1 VLAGLL
7 KDCSDSNGKFARFDF
22 VLQPLAVPNLPED
35 DSGRFDLTPM
45 LADLYQKIDAL
56 PAICFEFDQEAKT
69 YHRTF
74 TLKCHERRVYQES
87 KQGLRGAL
95 GKMPEKVGKLA
106 TIIHTLTCVFNG
118 QQVTNKI
125 PRSAVEAA
133 VKFVKFAADQ
143 VASLYTEFSDRS
155 ALGPNL
161 TKILLAAERQGGKIS
176 TREVQHIFRV
186 NQRPTAQTVREWFS
200 ELQEMKHGEV
210 TTVKKSVSFTLTT
223 TTRTTVAQNPDT
235 ERVKVDHSNQKP
247 CTTGTTVNQI
257 TVVHCGTTVVTDV
270 PQSES
275 LPDKDLTPTV
285 VPVVHNSPPSEKS
298 ENLLLSCLTEP
309 EEFGEQIRK
318 AIANFDRSLAIQ
330 VWDGLKAKVKR
341 KLREEVKN
349 RLTPTENENFK
360 LLVAAGFLRGT
371 RVKYVG
377 DPKYAE
383 QYEGLELEVYSI
395 DGHSLIT
402 CRKPDGYLTTRM
414 KPEELEKL

>member
-1 VLAGLL
+1 V
-7 KDCSDSNGKFARFDF
+7 
-22 VLQPLAVPNLPED
+22 
-35 DSGRFDLTPM
+35 
-45 LADLYQKIDAL
+45 
-56 PAICFEFDQEAKT
+56 
-69 YHRTF
+69 
-74 TLKCHERRVYQES
+74 
-87 KQGLRGAL
+87 
-95 GKMPEKVGKLA
+95 
-106 TIIHTLTCVFNG
+106 
-118 QQVTNKI
+118 VTN
-125 PRSAVEAA
+125 
-133 VKFVKFAADQ
+133 
-143 VASLYTEFSDRS
+143 
-155 ALGPNL
+155 
-161 TKILLAAERQGGKIS
+161 
-176 TREVQHIFRV
+176 
-186 NQRPTAQTVREWFS
+186 
-200 ELQEMKHGEV
+200 
-210 TTVKKSVSFTLTT
+210 
-223 TTRTTVAQNPDT
+223 
-235 ERVKVDHSNQKP
+235 
-247 CTTGTTVNQI
+247 
-257 TVVHCGTTVVTDV
+257 V

-309 EEFGEQIRK
+309 EEFAEQIRK

-395 DGHSLIT
+395 DEHSLIT